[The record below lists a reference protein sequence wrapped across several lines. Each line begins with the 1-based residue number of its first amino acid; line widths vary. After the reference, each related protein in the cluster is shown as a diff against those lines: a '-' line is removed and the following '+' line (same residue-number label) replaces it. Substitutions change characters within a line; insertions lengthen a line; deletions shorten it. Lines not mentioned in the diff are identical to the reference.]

1 MESLKKVKICLA
13 GNPNSGKSSLFNN
26 ITGLRQH
33 VGNYPGIT
41 VEKKEA
47 FVTKNGY
54 ELQIIDLPGI
64 YGLSASSEDEIV
76 ARNVLIEEKPEL
88 VIDVVDSSNLER
100 NLYLYAQLSELKI
113 PVIIAMNM
121 TDILENKGK
130 KIDYKKMEEKYNVFA
145 VPIVASKNKGTED
158 LINKVIDVLNKKKE
172 VKPISI
178 DYGKE
183 INKEKD
189 IIAQLISEDANMV
202 LKYPVNFLAVE
213 LIKKEAYALE
223 KVKESS
229 NSSKIIEQV
238 EKSNKAILSLHN
250 ENLEA
255 VFADKIYDW
264 IKVVISDVL
273 EKNKAAKKD
282 ISEAIDKI
290 VLNKFLSIPIFL
302 GVMFLIFWFTFTCS
316 GPVVGWFEAG
326 IAWLSEFAAGIIPE
340 GNFQSLVVDGIIG
353 GVGGVLGFFPL
364 IVFMFFAIAFFED
377 TGYMARAVFIM
388 DRVMRKFGLHGKSFA
403 SLLLASGGGCA
414 VPAMMAARTIDN
426 PKDRITTL
434 LVTPFMICG
443 AKLPIFTLFIAA
455 FFSKSSTQAT
465 ITLFTFY
472 LLSVCLALFS
482 GWVFKKTL
490 FKGEPGYF
498 VMELPP
504 YRLPT
509 LKGLILKMWERGWM
523 YLKKAGTIILLMSV
537 LIWAGLT
544 FPQVDE
550 EKLAEQNLSEEE
562 VAAAQMDQSYIGR
575 LGNLI
580 EPIIKPIGFDGKMGI
595 ALIAGL
601 AAKEVV
607 VSTLGTIYS
616 MGETDLEDDEAVG
629 SLADRIASDSDWSP
643 LKSIAF
649 LMFCLIYIPCI
660 VAVAVFYRE
669 AGSRIKWL
677 MVLLVWTTVLGYLLS
692 FIVYQ
697 GGRLLGF

>member
-13 GNPNSGKSSLFNN
+13 GNPNCGKSSLFNN

-33 VGNYPGIT
+33 VGNYPGVT

-121 TDILENKGK
+121 TDILENKGQ
-130 KIDYKKMEEKYNVFA
+130 KIDYKKLEEKYNVVA
-145 VPIVASKNKGTED
+145 VPIVASKNKGTEE
-158 LINKVIDVLNKKKE
+158 LLKVVTDVLSKKKIIKS
-172 VKPISI
+172 VSI

-189 IIAQLISEDANMV
+189 TICRIISEDVNLV

-213 LIKKEAYALE
+213 LIKKESYALE
-223 KVKESS
+223 KIKKSPV
-229 NSSKIIEQV
+229 SSKIIEQV
-238 EKSNKAILSLHN
+238 EKSNKTIFDLHN

-264 IKVVISDVL
+264 IKIVVSDVL
-273 EKNKAAKKD
+273 SKSKSAKKD
-282 ISEAIDKI
+282 FTETIDKI
-290 VLNKFLSIPIFL
+290 VLNKIWSVPIFL
-302 GVMFLIFWFTFTCS
+302 LVMYIIFKFAFTVS
-316 GPVVGWFEAG
+316 EPIVGWFETG
-326 IAWLSEFAAGIIPE
+326 IEWLSDFATGVLPEGII
-340 GNFQSLVVDGIIG
+340 QSLIVDGIIG
-353 GVGGVLGFFPL
+353 GVGGVLGFFPQ
-364 IVFMFFAIAFFED
+364 IICMFFAIAFFED

-403 SLLLASGGGCA
+403 SLLIATNGCA
-414 VPAMMAARTIDN
+414 VPAMMASRTIDN
-426 PKDRITTL
+426 PKDRIITL

-443 AKLPIFTLFIAA
+443 AKLPIFALFIAA
-455 FFSKSSTQAT
+455 FFSKNSTQAANT
-465 ITLFTFY
+465 MFIFY
-472 LLSVCLALFS
+472 ALSVVIALFS
-482 GWVFKKTL
+482 AWVFKKTL

-504 YRLPT
+504 YRVPT
-509 LKGLILKMWERGWM
+509 IKGLLLKMWERGWL
-523 YLKKAGTIILLMSV
+523 YIKKAGTIILLMSV

-550 EKLAEQNLSEEE
+550 EKLGEVSEEE

-575 LGNLI
+575 LGHFI
-580 EPIIKPIGFDGKMGI
+580 EPVIKPIGFDGKMGI

-616 MGETDLEDDEAVG
+616 MGETDVEDDEAVN
-629 SLADRIASDSDWSP
+629 SLADKIASDPDWSP
-643 LKSIAF
+643 LKSVAF
-649 LMFCLIYIPCI
+649 LMFCLIYVPCI
-660 VAVAVFYRE
+660 VAIAVFYRE
-669 AGSRIKWL
+669 AGSRLKWL
-677 MVLLVWTTVLGYLLS
+677 IILFAWTTVLGYLLS

>member
-13 GNPNSGKSSLFNN
+13 GNPNCGKSSLFNN

-33 VGNYPGIT
+33 VGNYPGVT

-121 TDILENKGK
+121 TDILENKGQ
-130 KIDYKKMEEKYNVFA
+130 KIDYKKLEEKYNVVA
-145 VPIVASKNKGTED
+145 VPIVASKNKGTEE
-158 LINKVIDVLNKKKE
+158 LLKVVTDVLSKKKTIKS
-172 VKPISI
+172 VSI

-189 IIAQLISEDANMV
+189 TICQIISEDVNLV

-213 LIKKEAYALE
+213 LIKKESYALE
-223 KVKESS
+223 KIRKSPV
-229 NSSKIIEQV
+229 SSKIIEQV
-238 EKSNKAILSLHN
+238 EKSNKIIFDLHN

-264 IKVVISDVL
+264 IKIVVSDVL
-273 EKNKAAKKD
+273 SKSKSVKKD
-282 ISEAIDKI
+282 FTEAIDKI
-290 VLNKFLSIPIFL
+290 VLNKIWSVPIFL
-302 GVMFLIFWFTFTCS
+302 LVMYIIFKFAFTVS
-316 GPVVGWFEAG
+316 EPIVGWFEAG
-326 IAWLSEFAAGIIPE
+326 IEWLSDFATGVIPE
-340 GNFQSLVVDGIIG
+340 GIFQSLIVDGIIG
-353 GVGGVLGFFPL
+353 GVGGVLGFFPQ
-364 IVFMFFAIAFFED
+364 IICMFFAIAFFED

-403 SLLLASGGGCA
+403 SLLIATNGCA
-414 VPAMMAARTIDN
+414 VPAMMASRTIDN
-426 PKDRITTL
+426 PKDRIITL

-443 AKLPIFTLFIAA
+443 AKLPIFALFIAA
-455 FFSKSSTQAT
+455 FFSKSSTQAANT
-465 ITLFTFY
+465 MFIFY
-472 LLSVCLALFS
+472 TLSVVIALFS
-482 GWVFKKTL
+482 AWVFKKTL

-504 YRLPT
+504 YRVPT
-509 LKGLILKMWERGWM
+509 IKGLLLKMWERGWM
-523 YLKKAGTIILLMSV
+523 YLKKAGTIILLMSII
-537 LIWAGLT
+537 IWAGLT

-550 EKLAEQNLSEEE
+550 EKLGEVSEEE
-562 VAAAQMDQSYIGR
+562 VAAAQMDQSYIGK
-575 LGNLI
+575 LGHFI
-580 EPIIKPIGFDGKMGI
+580 EPVIRPIGFDGKMGI

-616 MGETDLEDDEAVG
+616 MGETDVEDDEAVN
-629 SLADRIASDSDWSP
+629 SLADKIASDPDWSP
-643 LKSIAF
+643 LKSVAF
-649 LMFCLIYIPCI
+649 LMFCLIYVPCI
-660 VAVAVFYRE
+660 VAIAVFYRE
-669 AGSRIKWL
+669 AGSRLKWL
-677 MVLLVWTTVLGYLLS
+677 IILFAWTTVLGYLLS

>member
-1 MESLKKVKICLA
+1 MENIKKVKICLA
-13 GNPNSGKSSLFNN
+13 GNPNCGKSSLFNN

-33 VGNYPGIT
+33 VGNYPGVT

-113 PVIIAMNM
+113 PVVIAMNM
-121 TDILENKGK
+121 TDILENKGQ
-130 KIDYKKMEEKYNVFA
+130 KIDYKKLEEKYNVVA
-145 VPIVASKNKGTED
+145 VPIVASKNKGTEE
-158 LINKVIDVLNKKKE
+158 LLKVVTDVLSKKKTI
-172 VKPISI
+172 KPVSI

-189 IIAQLISEDANMV
+189 TICQLISEDLNLV

-213 LIKKEAYALE
+213 LIKKESYAIE
-223 KVKESS
+223 KIKSS
-229 NSSKIIEQV
+229 KDSAKIIEQV
-238 EKSNKAILSLHN
+238 EKSNKKIFDLHN

-264 IKVVISDVL
+264 IKIVVSDVL
-273 EKNKAAKKD
+273 SKSKEAKKD
-282 ISEAIDKI
+282 FTEAIDKI
-290 VLNKFLSIPIFL
+290 VLNKFWSVPIFL
-302 GVMFLIFWFTFTCS
+302 LVMYIIFKFAFTVS
-316 GPVVGWFEAG
+316 EPIVGWFEAG
-326 IAWLSEFAAGIIPE
+326 IGWLSDFATGVIPE
-340 GNFQSLVVDGIIG
+340 GIFQSLIVDGIIA
-353 GVGGVLGFFPL
+353 GVGGVLGFFPQ
-364 IVFMFFAIAFFED
+364 IICMFFAIAFFED

-403 SLLLASGGGCA
+403 SLLIATNGCA
-414 VPAMMAARTIDN
+414 VPAMMASRTIDN
-426 PKDRITTL
+426 PKDRIITL

-443 AKLPIFTLFIAA
+443 AKLPIFALFIAA
-455 FFSKSSTQAT
+455 FFSKNSTQAANT
-465 ITLFTFY
+465 MFIFY
-472 LLSVCLALFS
+472 ALSIVIALFS
-482 GWVFKKTL
+482 AWVFKKTL

-504 YRLPT
+504 YRVPT
-509 LKGLILKMWERGWM
+509 IKGLLLKMWERGWL
-523 YLKKAGTIILLMSV
+523 YIKKAGTIILLMSV

-544 FPQVDE
+544 FPKVDE
-550 EKLAEQNLSEEE
+550 EKLGDISEEE
-562 VAAAQMDQSYIGR
+562 VAAAQMDQSYIGK
-575 LGNLI
+575 LGHFI
-580 EPIIKPIGFDGKMGI
+580 EPVIKPIGFDGKMGI

-616 MGETDLEDDEAVG
+616 MGSTDVDDEEAVN
-629 SLADRIASDSDWSP
+629 SLADKIASDPDWSP
-643 LKSIAF
+643 LKSVAF
-649 LMFCLIYIPCI
+649 LMFCLIYVPCI
-660 VAVAVFYRE
+660 VAIAVFYRE
-669 AGSRIKWL
+669 AGSRLKWL
-677 MVLLVWTTVLGYLLS
+677 IILFAWTTVLGYLLS

-697 GGRLLGF
+697 GGKLLGF

>member
-13 GNPNSGKSSLFNN
+13 GNPNCGKSSLFNN

-33 VGNYPGIT
+33 VGNYPGVT

-121 TDILENKGK
+121 TDILENKGQ
-130 KIDYKKMEEKYNVFA
+130 KIDYKKLEEKYNVVA
-145 VPIVASKNKGTED
+145 VPIVASKNKGTEE
-158 LINKVIDVLNKKKE
+158 LLKVVTDVLSKKKTIKS
-172 VKPISI
+172 VSI

-189 IIAQLISEDANMV
+189 TICQIISEDVNLV

-213 LIKKEAYALE
+213 LIKKESYALE
-223 KVKESS
+223 KIKKSPV
-229 NSSKIIEQV
+229 SSKIIEQV
-238 EKSNKAILSLHN
+238 EKSNKTIFDLHN

-264 IKVVISDVL
+264 IKIVVSDVL
-273 EKNKAAKKD
+273 SKSKSAKKD
-282 ISEAIDKI
+282 FTETIDKI
-290 VLNKFLSIPIFL
+290 VLNKIWSVPIFL
-302 GVMFLIFWFTFTCS
+302 LVMYIIFKFAFTVS
-316 GPVVGWFEAG
+316 EPIVGWFETC
-326 IAWLSEFAAGIIPE
+326 IEWLSDFATGVLPEGII
-340 GNFQSLVVDGIIG
+340 QSLIVDGIIG
-353 GVGGVLGFFPL
+353 GVGGVLGFFPQ
-364 IVFMFFAIAFFED
+364 IICMFFAIAFFED

-403 SLLLASGGGCA
+403 SLLIATNGCA
-414 VPAMMAARTIDN
+414 VPAMMASRTIDN
-426 PKDRITTL
+426 PKDRIITL

-443 AKLPIFTLFIAA
+443 AKLPIFALFIAA
-455 FFSKSSTQAT
+455 FFSKNSTQAANT
-465 ITLFTFY
+465 MFIFY
-472 LLSVCLALFS
+472 ALSIVIALFS
-482 GWVFKKTL
+482 AWVFKKTL

-504 YRLPT
+504 YRVPT
-509 LKGLILKMWERGWM
+509 IKGLLLKMWERGWM
-523 YLKKAGTIILLMSV
+523 YLKKAGTIILLMSII
-537 LIWAGLT
+537 IWAGLT

-550 EKLAEQNLSEEE
+550 EKLGEVSEEE

-575 LGNLI
+575 LGHFI
-580 EPIIKPIGFDGKMGI
+580 EPVIKPIGFDGKMGI

-616 MGETDLEDDEAVG
+616 MGETDVEDDEAVG
-629 SLADRIASDSDWSP
+629 SLADKIASDPDWSP

-649 LMFCLIYIPCI
+649 LMFCLIYVPCI
-660 VAVAVFYRE
+660 VAIAVFYRE
-669 AGSRIKWL
+669 AGSRLKWL
-677 MVLLVWTTVLGYLLS
+677 IILFAWTTVLGYLLS

>member
-1 MESLKKVKICLA
+1 MENIKKVKICLA
-13 GNPNSGKSSLFNN
+13 GNPNCGKTSLFNN

-33 VGNYPGIT
+33 VGNYPGVT

-121 TDILENKGK
+121 TDILKNKGQ
-130 KIDYKKMEEKYNVFA
+130 KIDYKKLEEKYNVVA

-158 LINKVIDVLNKKKE
+158 LLNTVTDVLSKKKIINP
-172 VKPISI
+172 VSI

-189 IIAQLISEDANMV
+189 TVCQLISEDLNIV
-202 LKYPVNFLAVE
+202 LKYPVNFLSVE
-213 LIKKEAYALE
+213 LIKKEPYALE
-223 KVKESS
+223 KIKKSHV
-229 NSSKIIEQV
+229 SSKIIEQV
-238 EKSNKAILSLHN
+238 EKSNKKIFDLHN

-264 IKVVISDVL
+264 IKVVVSDVL
-273 EKNKAAKKD
+273 SKSKSAKKD
-282 ISEAIDKI
+282 FTETIDKI
-290 VLNKFLSIPIFL
+290 VLNKIWSVPIFL
-302 GVMFLIFWFTFTCS
+302 LVMYIIFKFAFTVS
-316 GPVVGWFEAG
+316 EPIVGWFETG
-326 IAWLSEFAAGIIPE
+326 IGWLSDFATKIIPE
-340 GNFQSLVVDGIIG
+340 GFFQSLVVDGIIA
-353 GVGGVLGFFPL
+353 GVGGVLGFFPQ
-364 IVFMFFAIAFFED
+364 IICMFFAIAFFED

-403 SLLLASGGGCA
+403 SLLIATNGCA
-414 VPAMMAARTIDN
+414 VPAMMASRTIDN
-426 PKDRITTL
+426 PKDRLITL

-443 AKLPIFTLFIAA
+443 AKLPIFALFIAA
-455 FFSKSSTQAT
+455 FFSKNSTQAANT
-465 ITLFTFY
+465 MFIFY
-472 LLSVCLALFS
+472 ALSVIIALFS
-482 GWVFKKTL
+482 AWVFKKTL

-504 YRLPT
+504 YRIPT
-509 LKGLILKMWERGWM
+509 LKGLLLKMWERGWL
-523 YLKKAGTIILLMSV
+523 YIKKAGTIILLMSV

-544 FPQVDE
+544 FPKVDE
-550 EKLAEQNLSEEE
+550 EKLGEVSEEE

-575 LGNLI
+575 LGHFI
-580 EPIIKPIGFDGKMGI
+580 EPVIKPIGFDGKMGI

-616 MGETDLEDDEAVG
+616 MGETDVEDDEAVG
-629 SLADRIASDSDWSP
+629 SLADKIASDPDWSP

-649 LMFCLIYIPCI
+649 LMFCLIYVPCI
-660 VAVAVFYRE
+660 VAIAVFYRE
-669 AGSRIKWL
+669 AGSRLKWL
-677 MVLLVWTTVLGYLLS
+677 IILFVWTTILGYLLS
-692 FIVYQ
+692 FVVYQ

>member
-13 GNPNSGKSSLFNN
+13 GNPNCGKSSLFNN

-33 VGNYPGIT
+33 VGNYPGVT

-121 TDILENKGK
+121 TDILENKGQ
-130 KIDYKKMEEKYNVFA
+130 KIDYKKLEEKYNVIA
-145 VPIVASKNKGTED
+145 VPIVASKNKGAEE
-158 LINKVIDVLNKKKE
+158 LLKVVTDVLSKKKA
-172 VKPISI
+172 VKPVSI
-178 DYGKE
+178 DYGEE

-189 IIAQLISEDANMV
+189 SICQLISEDLNLV

-213 LIKKEAYALE
+213 LIKKESYALD
-223 KVKESS
+223 KIKTAK
-229 NSSKIIEQV
+229 NSSAIIEHV
-238 EKSNKAILSLHN
+238 EKSNKRIFALHN

-264 IKVVISDVL
+264 IKIVVSDVL
-273 EKNKAAKKD
+273 SKSKAAKKD
-282 ISEAIDKI
+282 FSETIDKI
-290 VLNKFLSIPIFL
+290 VLNKIWSVPIFL
-302 GVMFLIFWFTFTCS
+302 LVMYIIFKFAFTVS
-316 GPVVGWFEAG
+316 EPIVGWFEAG
-326 IAWLSEFAAGIIPE
+326 IEWLSNFATSIIPE
-340 GNFQSLVVDGIIG
+340 GIFQSLIVDGIIA
-353 GVGGVLGFFPL
+353 GVGGVLGFFPQ
-364 IVFMFFAIAFFED
+364 IICMFFAIVFFED

-403 SLLLASGGGCA
+403 SLLIATNGCA
-414 VPAMMAARTIDN
+414 VPAMMASRTIDN
-426 PKDRITTL
+426 PKDRIITL

-443 AKLPIFTLFIAA
+443 AKLPIFALFIAA
-455 FFSKSSTQAT
+455 FFSKNSTQAANT
-465 ITLFTFY
+465 MFIFY
-472 LLSVCLALFS
+472 ALSVVIALFS
-482 GWVFKKTL
+482 AWVFKKTL

-504 YRLPT
+504 YRIPT
-509 LKGLILKMWERGWM
+509 IKGLLLKMWERGWL
-523 YLKKAGTIILLMSV
+523 YIKKAGTIILLMSV

-544 FPQVDE
+544 FPKVNE
-550 EKLAEQNLSEEE
+550 EALGEVSEEE

-575 LGNLI
+575 LGHFI

-616 MGETDLEDDEAVG
+616 MGETDVEDDEAVN
-629 SLADRIASDSDWSP
+629 SLADKIASDPDWSP
-643 LKSIAF
+643 LKSVAF
-649 LMFCLIYIPCI
+649 LMFCLIYVPCI
-660 VAVAVFYRE
+660 VAIVVFYRE
-669 AGSRIKWL
+669 AGSRLKWL
-677 MVLLVWTTVLGYLLS
+677 IILFAWTTVLGYLLS

-697 GGRLLGF
+697 GGKLLGF

>member
-13 GNPNSGKSSLFNN
+13 GNPNCGKSSLFNN

-33 VGNYPGIT
+33 VGNYPGVT

-121 TDILENKGK
+121 TDILENKGQ
-130 KIDYKKMEEKYNVFA
+130 KIDYKKLEEKYNVVA
-145 VPIVASKNKGTED
+145 VPIVASKNKGTEE
-158 LINKVIDVLNKKKE
+158 LLKVVTDVLSKKKTIKS
-172 VKPISI
+172 VSI

-189 IIAQLISEDANMV
+189 TICQIISEDVNLV

-213 LIKKEAYALE
+213 LIKKESYALE
-223 KVKESS
+223 KIRKSPV
-229 NSSKIIEQV
+229 SSKIIEQV
-238 EKSNKAILSLHN
+238 EKSNKIIFDLHN

-264 IKVVISDVL
+264 IKIVVSDVL
-273 EKNKAAKKD
+273 SKSKSAKKD
-282 ISEAIDKI
+282 FTEAIDKI
-290 VLNKFLSIPIFL
+290 VLNKIWSVPIFL
-302 GVMFLIFWFTFTCS
+302 LVMYIIFKFAFTVS
-316 GPVVGWFEAG
+316 EPIVGWFEAG
-326 IAWLSEFAAGIIPE
+326 IEWLSDFATGVIPE
-340 GNFQSLVVDGIIG
+340 GIFQSLIVDGIIG
-353 GVGGVLGFFPL
+353 GVGGVLGFFPQ
-364 IVFMFFAIAFFED
+364 IICMFFAIAFFED

-403 SLLLASGGGCA
+403 SLLIATNGCA
-414 VPAMMAARTIDN
+414 VPAMMASRTIDN
-426 PKDRITTL
+426 PKDRIITL

-443 AKLPIFTLFIAA
+443 AKLPIFALFIAA
-455 FFSKSSTQAT
+455 FFSKSSTQAANT
-465 ITLFTFY
+465 MFIFY
-472 LLSVCLALFS
+472 TLSVVIALFS
-482 GWVFKKTL
+482 AWVFKKTL

-504 YRLPT
+504 YRVPT
-509 LKGLILKMWERGWM
+509 IKGLLLKMWERGWM
-523 YLKKAGTIILLMSV
+523 YLKKAGTIILLMSII
-537 LIWAGLT
+537 IWAGLT

-550 EKLAEQNLSEEE
+550 EKLGEVSEEE
-562 VAAAQMDQSYIGR
+562 VAAAQMDQSYIGK
-575 LGNLI
+575 LGHFI
-580 EPIIKPIGFDGKMGI
+580 EPVIKPIGFDGKMGI

-616 MGETDLEDDEAVG
+616 MGETDVEDDEAVN
-629 SLADRIASDSDWSP
+629 SLADKIASDPDWSP
-643 LKSIAF
+643 LKSVAF
-649 LMFCLIYIPCI
+649 LMFCLIYVPCI
-660 VAVAVFYRE
+660 VAIAVFYRE
-669 AGSRIKWL
+669 AGSRLKWL
-677 MVLLVWTTVLGYLLS
+677 IILFAWTTVLGYLLS

>member
-13 GNPNSGKSSLFNN
+13 GNPNCGKSSLFNN

-33 VGNYPGIT
+33 VGNYPGVT

-121 TDILENKGK
+121 TDILENKGQ
-130 KIDYKKMEEKYNVFA
+130 KIDYKKLEEKYNVVA
-145 VPIVASKNKGTED
+145 VPIVASKNKGTEE
-158 LINKVIDVLNKKKE
+158 LLKVVTDVLSKKKTIKS
-172 VKPISI
+172 VSI

-189 IIAQLISEDANMV
+189 TICQIISEDVNLV

-213 LIKKEAYALE
+213 LIKKESYALE
-223 KVKESS
+223 KIKKSPV
-229 NSSKIIEQV
+229 SSKIIEQV
-238 EKSNKAILSLHN
+238 EKSNKTIFDLHN

-264 IKVVISDVL
+264 IKIVVSDVL
-273 EKNKAAKKD
+273 SKSKSAKKD
-282 ISEAIDKI
+282 FTETIDKI
-290 VLNKFLSIPIFL
+290 VLNKIWSVPIFL
-302 GVMFLIFWFTFTCS
+302 LVMYIIFKFAFTVS
-316 GPVVGWFEAG
+316 EPIVGWFETG
-326 IAWLSEFAAGIIPE
+326 IEWLSDFATGVLPEGII
-340 GNFQSLVVDGIIG
+340 QSLIVDGIIG
-353 GVGGVLGFFPL
+353 GVGGVLGFFPQ
-364 IVFMFFAIAFFED
+364 IICMFFAIAFFED

-403 SLLLASGGGCA
+403 SLLIATNGCA
-414 VPAMMAARTIDN
+414 VPAMMASRTIDN
-426 PKDRITTL
+426 PKDRIITL

-443 AKLPIFTLFIAA
+443 AKLPIFALFIAA
-455 FFSKSSTQAT
+455 FFSKNSTQAANT
-465 ITLFTFY
+465 MFIFY
-472 LLSVCLALFS
+472 ALSVVIALFS
-482 GWVFKKTL
+482 AWVFKKTL

-504 YRLPT
+504 YRIPT
-509 LKGLILKMWERGWM
+509 IKGLLLKMWERGWL
-523 YLKKAGTIILLMSV
+523 YIKKAGTIILLMSV

-544 FPQVDE
+544 FPKINE
-550 EKLAEQNLSEEE
+550 EALGEVSEEE

-575 LGNLI
+575 LGHFI

-616 MGETDLEDDEAVG
+616 MGETDVEDDEAVN
-629 SLADRIASDSDWSP
+629 SLADKIASDSDWSP
-643 LKSIAF
+643 LKSVAF
-649 LMFCLIYIPCI
+649 LMFCLIYVPCI
-660 VAVAVFYRE
+660 VATTVFYRE
-669 AGSRIKWL
+669 AGSRLKWL
-677 MVLLVWTTVLGYLLS
+677 IILFAWTTVLGYLLS

-697 GGRLLGF
+697 GGKLLGF

>member
-13 GNPNSGKSSLFNN
+13 GNPNCGKSSLFNN

-33 VGNYPGIT
+33 VGNYPGVT

-121 TDILENKGK
+121 TDILENKGQ
-130 KIDYKKMEEKYNVFA
+130 KIDYKKLEEKYNVVA
-145 VPIVASKNKGTED
+145 VPIVASKNKGTEE
-158 LINKVIDVLNKKKE
+158 LLKVVTDVLSKKKIIKS
-172 VKPISI
+172 VSI

-189 IIAQLISEDANMV
+189 TICQIISEDVNLV

-213 LIKKEAYALE
+213 LIKKESYALE
-223 KVKESS
+223 KIKKSPV
-229 NSSKIIEQV
+229 SSKIIEQV
-238 EKSNKAILSLHN
+238 EKSNKTIFDLHN

-264 IKVVISDVL
+264 IKIVVSDVL
-273 EKNKAAKKD
+273 SKSKSAKKD
-282 ISEAIDKI
+282 FTETIDKI
-290 VLNKFLSIPIFL
+290 VLNKIWSVPIFL
-302 GVMFLIFWFTFTCS
+302 LVMYIIFKFAFTVS
-316 GPVVGWFEAG
+316 EPIVGWFEAG
-326 IAWLSEFAAGIIPE
+326 IEWLSDFATGVIPE
-340 GNFQSLVVDGIIG
+340 GIFQSLIVDGIIG
-353 GVGGVLGFFPL
+353 GVGGVLGFFPQ
-364 IVFMFFAIAFFED
+364 IICMFFAIAFFED

-403 SLLLASGGGCA
+403 SLLIATNGCA
-414 VPAMMAARTIDN
+414 VPAMMASRTIDN
-426 PKDRITTL
+426 PKDRIITL

-443 AKLPIFTLFIAA
+443 AKLPIFALFIAA
-455 FFSKSSTQAT
+455 FFSKSSTQAANT
-465 ITLFTFY
+465 MFIFY
-472 LLSVCLALFS
+472 ALSVVIALFS
-482 GWVFKKTL
+482 AWVFKKTL

-504 YRLPT
+504 YRVPT
-509 LKGLILKMWERGWM
+509 IKGLLLKMWERGWM
-523 YLKKAGTIILLMSV
+523 YLKKAGTIILLMSII
-537 LIWAGLT
+537 IWAGLT

-550 EKLAEQNLSEEE
+550 EKLGEVSEEE
-562 VAAAQMDQSYIGR
+562 VAAAQMDQSYIGK
-575 LGNLI
+575 LGHFI
-580 EPIIKPIGFDGKMGI
+580 EPVIKPIGFDGKMGI

-616 MGETDLEDDEAVG
+616 MGETDVEDDEAVN
-629 SLADRIASDSDWSP
+629 SLADKIASDPDWSP
-643 LKSIAF
+643 LKSVAF
-649 LMFCLIYIPCI
+649 LMFCLIYVPCI
-660 VAVAVFYRE
+660 VAIAVFYRE
-669 AGSRIKWL
+669 AGSRLKWL
-677 MVLLVWTTVLGYLLS
+677 IILFAWTTVLGYLLS

>member
-1 MESLKKVKICLA
+1 MENIKKVKICLA
-13 GNPNSGKSSLFNN
+13 GNPNCGKSSLFNN

-33 VGNYPGIT
+33 VGNYPGVT

-113 PVIIAMNM
+113 PVVIAMNM
-121 TDILENKGK
+121 TDILENKGQ
-130 KIDYKKMEEKYNVFA
+130 KIDYKKLEEKYNVVA
-145 VPIVASKNKGTED
+145 VPIVASKNKGTEE
-158 LINKVIDVLNKKKE
+158 LLKVVTDVLSKKKT
-172 VKPISI
+172 VKPVSI

-189 IIAQLISEDANMV
+189 TICQLISEDLNLV

-213 LIKKEAYALE
+213 LIKKESYAIE
-223 KVKESS
+223 KIKSS
-229 NSSKIIEQV
+229 KDSAKIIEQV
-238 EKSNKAILSLHN
+238 EKSNKKIFDLHN

-264 IKVVISDVL
+264 IKVVVSDVL
-273 EKNKAAKKD
+273 SKSKEAKKD
-282 ISEAIDKI
+282 FTETIDKI
-290 VLNKFLSIPIFL
+290 VLNKFWSVPIFL
-302 GVMFLIFWFTFTCS
+302 LVMYIIFKFAFTVS
-316 GPVVGWFEAG
+316 EPIVGWFEAG
-326 IAWLSEFAAGIIPE
+326 IEWLSNFATGVIPE
-340 GNFQSLVVDGIIG
+340 GIFQSLIVDGIIA
-353 GVGGVLGFFPL
+353 GVGGVLGFFPQ
-364 IVFMFFAIAFFED
+364 IICMFFAIAFFED

-403 SLLLASGGGCA
+403 SLLIATNGCA
-414 VPAMMAARTIDN
+414 VPAMMASRTIDN
-426 PKDRITTL
+426 PKDRIITL

-443 AKLPIFTLFIAA
+443 AKLPIFALFIAA
-455 FFSKSSTQAT
+455 FFSKNSTQAANT
-465 ITLFTFY
+465 MFIFY
-472 LLSVCLALFS
+472 ALSIVIALFS
-482 GWVFKKTL
+482 AWVFKKTL

-504 YRLPT
+504 YRVPT
-509 LKGLILKMWERGWM
+509 IKGLLLKMWERGWL
-523 YLKKAGTIILLMSV
+523 YIKKAGTIILLMSV

-544 FPQVDE
+544 FPKVDE
-550 EKLAEQNLSEEE
+550 EKLGDISEEE

-575 LGNLI
+575 LGHFI
-580 EPIIKPIGFDGKMGI
+580 EPVIKPIGFDGKMGI

-616 MGETDLEDDEAVG
+616 MGETDVEDEEAVG
-629 SLADRIASDSDWSP
+629 SLADKIASDPDWSP
-643 LKSIAF
+643 LKSVAF
-649 LMFCLIYIPCI
+649 LMFCLIYVPCI
-660 VAVAVFYRE
+660 VAIAVFYRE
-669 AGSRIKWL
+669 AGSRLKWL
-677 MVLLVWTTVLGYLLS
+677 IILFAWTTVLGYLLS
-692 FIVYQ
+692 LIVYQ

>member
-1 MESLKKVKICLA
+1 MDSIKQVKICLA
-13 GNPNSGKSSLFNN
+13 GNPNCGKSSLFNN

-33 VGNYPGIT
+33 VGNYPGVT

-47 FVTKNGY
+47 FITRDGY
-54 ELQIIDLPGI
+54 EINIIDLPGI
-64 YGLSASSEDEIV
+64 YGLQASSEDEVV

-113 PVIIAMNM
+113 PVVIAMNM
-121 TDILENKGK
+121 TDILDNKGK
-130 KIDYKKMEEKYNVFA
+130 KIDYKKLEEKYNVVA
-145 VPIVASKNKGTED
+145 VPIVASKNKGTEE
-158 LINKVIDVLNKKKE
+158 LLNTVIDVLNGKKE
-172 VKPISI
+172 VKPVSI

-183 INKEKD
+183 IEIEKNN
-189 IIAQLISEDANMV
+189 IVKMILEDPSLTV
-202 LKYPVNFLAVE
+202 KYPVDWLALE
-213 LIKKEAYALE
+213 LIKNDSYAME
-223 KVKESS
+223 KIKPSVEYFKL
-229 NSSKIIEQV
+229 KDQA
-238 EKSNKAILSLHN
+238 EKSNKAILAHFN
-250 ENLEA
+250 ENIES
-255 VFADKIYDW
+255 VFADKIYGW
-264 IKVVISDVL
+264 IISVVDDVL
-273 EKNKAAKKD
+273 SESKAAKKD
-282 ISEAIDKI
+282 ISESIDKI
-290 VLNKFLSIPIFL
+290 VLNKFWSVPIFL
-302 GVMFLIFWFTFTCS
+302 CVMFIIFWFTFTCS
-316 GPVVGWFEAG
+316 KPVVGWFEAG
-326 IAWLSEFAAGIIPE
+326 IECLSDFVSGLLPD
-340 GNFQSLVVDGIIG
+340 GNLKSLIVDGIIG

-364 IVFMFFAIAFFED
+364 IIFMFFAIAFFED

-388 DRVMRKFGLHGKSFA
+388 DKLMRKFGLHGKSFA
-403 SLLLASGGGCA
+403 SLLIATNGCA
-414 VPAMMAARTIDN
+414 VPAMMSTRTIDN

-443 AKLPIFTLFIAA
+443 AKLPIFALFIAA
-455 FFSKSSTQAT
+455 FFSKSSAQAT
-465 ITLFTFY
+465 WTMFAFY

-482 GWVFKKTL
+482 GFVFKKTL

-504 YRLPT
+504 YRVPT
-509 LKGLILKMWERGWM
+509 IKSLFLKMWERGWM

-550 EKLAEQNLSEEE
+550 DKLAEQNLSEDEIAS
-562 VAAAQMDQSYIGR
+562 VQMEQSYIGK
-575 LGNLI
+575 LGNFI
-580 EPIIKPIGFDGKMGI
+580 EPVIKPIGFDGKMGI

-616 MGETDLEDDEAVG
+616 MGKTDTGDDDAVN
-629 SLADRIASDSDWSP
+629 SLAEKIASDSNWSP

-669 AGSRIKWL
+669 AGSRMKWL
-677 MVLLVWTTVLGYLLS
+677 LVLFIWTTVLGYALS

-697 GGRLLGF
+697 GGKLLGF

>member
-13 GNPNSGKSSLFNN
+13 GNPNCGKSSLFNN

-33 VGNYPGIT
+33 VGNYPGVT

-121 TDILENKGK
+121 TDILENKGQ
-130 KIDYKKMEEKYNVFA
+130 KIDYKKLEEKYNVVA
-145 VPIVASKNKGTED
+145 VPIVASKNKGTEE
-158 LINKVIDVLNKKKE
+158 LLKVVTDVLSKKKTIKS
-172 VKPISI
+172 VSI

-189 IIAQLISEDANMV
+189 TICQIISEDVNLV

-213 LIKKEAYALE
+213 LIKKESYALE
-223 KVKESS
+223 KIKKSPV
-229 NSSKIIEQV
+229 SSKIIEQV
-238 EKSNKAILSLHN
+238 EKSNKTIFDLHN

-264 IKVVISDVL
+264 IKIVVSDVL
-273 EKNKAAKKD
+273 SKSKSAKKD
-282 ISEAIDKI
+282 FTETIDKI
-290 VLNKFLSIPIFL
+290 VLNKIWSVPIFL
-302 GVMFLIFWFTFTCS
+302 LVMYIIFKFAFTVS
-316 GPVVGWFEAG
+316 EPIVGWFETG
-326 IAWLSEFAAGIIPE
+326 IEWLSDFATGVLPEGII
-340 GNFQSLVVDGIIG
+340 QSLIVDGIIG
-353 GVGGVLGFFPL
+353 GVGGVLGFFPQ
-364 IVFMFFAIAFFED
+364 IICMFFAIAFFED

-403 SLLLASGGGCA
+403 SLLIATNGCA
-414 VPAMMAARTIDN
+414 VPAMMASRTIDN
-426 PKDRITTL
+426 PKDRIITL

-443 AKLPIFTLFIAA
+443 AKLPIFALFIAA
-455 FFSKSSTQAT
+455 FFSKNSTQAANT
-465 ITLFTFY
+465 MFIFY
-472 LLSVCLALFS
+472 ALSIVIALFS
-482 GWVFKKTL
+482 AWVFKKTL

-504 YRLPT
+504 YRVPT
-509 LKGLILKMWERGWM
+509 IKGLLLKMWERGWM
-523 YLKKAGTIILLMSV
+523 YLKKAGTIILLMSII
-537 LIWAGLT
+537 IWAGLT

-550 EKLAEQNLSEEE
+550 EKLGEVSEEE
-562 VAAAQMDQSYIGR
+562 VAAAQMDQSYIGK
-575 LGNLI
+575 LGHFI
-580 EPIIKPIGFDGKMGI
+580 EPVIKPIGFDGKMGI

-616 MGETDLEDDEAVG
+616 MGETDVEDDEAVN
-629 SLADRIASDSDWSP
+629 SLADKIASDPDWSP
-643 LKSIAF
+643 LKSVAF
-649 LMFCLIYIPCI
+649 LMFCLIYVPCI
-660 VAVAVFYRE
+660 VAITVFYRE
-669 AGSRIKWL
+669 AGSRLKWL
-677 MVLLVWTTVLGYLLS
+677 IILFAWTTVLGYLLS

-697 GGRLLGF
+697 GGKLLGF

>member
-1 MESLKKVKICLA
+1 VENIKKVKICLA
-13 GNPNSGKSSLFNN
+13 GNPNCGKTSLFNN

-33 VGNYPGIT
+33 VGNYPGVT

-121 TDILENKGK
+121 TDILENKGQ
-130 KIDYKKMEEKYNVFA
+130 KIDYKKLEEKYNVVA
-145 VPIVASKNKGTED
+145 VPIVASKNKGTEE
-158 LINKVIDVLNKKKE
+158 LLNTVTDVLSKKKI
-172 VKPISI
+172 VNPVSI

-189 IIAQLISEDANMV
+189 TICQLISEDLNIV
-202 LKYPVNFLAVE
+202 LKYPVNFLSVE
-213 LIKKEAYALE
+213 LIKKESYALE
-223 KVKESS
+223 KIKKSHV
-229 NSSKIIEQV
+229 SSKIIEQV
-238 EKSNKAILSLHN
+238 EKSNKKIFDLHN

-264 IKVVISDVL
+264 IKIVVSDVL
-273 EKNKAAKKD
+273 TKSKETKKD
-282 ISEAIDKI
+282 MSEAIDKI
-290 VLNKFLSIPIFL
+290 VLNKILSVPIFL
-302 GVMFLIFWFTFTCS
+302 LVMYIIFKFAFTVS
-316 GPVVGWFEAG
+316 EPIVGWFEAG
-326 IAWLSEFAAGIIPE
+326 IEWLSDFATGVIPE
-340 GNFQSLVVDGIIG
+340 GIFQSLIVDGIIA
-353 GVGGVLGFFPL
+353 GVGGVLGFFPQ
-364 IVFMFFAIAFFED
+364 IICMFFAIAFFED

-388 DRVMRKFGLHGKSFA
+388 DRIMRKFGLHGKSFA
-403 SLLLASGGGCA
+403 SLLIATNGCA
-414 VPAMMAARTIDN
+414 VPAMMASRTIDN
-426 PKDRITTL
+426 PKDRLITL

-443 AKLPIFTLFIAA
+443 AKLPIFALFIAA
-455 FFSKSSTQAT
+455 FFSKNSTQAANT
-465 ITLFTFY
+465 MFIFY
-472 LLSVCLALFS
+472 ALSVIIALFS
-482 GWVFKKTL
+482 AWVFKKTL

-504 YRLPT
+504 YRVPT
-509 LKGLILKMWERGWM
+509 IKGLLLKMWERGWL
-523 YLKKAGTIILLMSV
+523 YIKKAGTIILLMSV

-550 EKLAEQNLSEEE
+550 EKLGEVSEEE

-575 LGNLI
+575 LGHFI

-616 MGETDLEDDEAVG
+616 MGETDVEDDEAVN
-629 SLADRIASDSDWSP
+629 SLADKIASDPDWSP

-649 LMFCLIYIPCI
+649 LMFCLIYVPCI
-660 VAVAVFYRE
+660 VAIAVFYRE
-669 AGSRIKWL
+669 AGSRLKWL
-677 MVLLVWTTVLGYLLS
+677 IILFAWTTVLGYLLS

>member
-1 MESLKKVKICLA
+1 MENLKKVKICLA
-13 GNPNSGKSSLFNN
+13 GNPNCGKSSLFNN

-33 VGNYPGIT
+33 VGNYPGVT

-121 TDILENKGK
+121 TDILENKGQ
-130 KIDYKKMEEKYNVFA
+130 KIDYKKLEEKYNVVA
-145 VPIVASKNKGTED
+145 VPIVASKNKGTEE
-158 LINKVIDVLNKKKE
+158 LLNTVTDVLSKKKT
-172 VKPISI
+172 VKSVSI

-189 IIAQLISEDANMV
+189 TVCQIISEDVNLV

-213 LIKKEAYALE
+213 LIKKEPYALD
-223 KVKESS
+223 KIKSAK
-229 NSSKIIEQV
+229 NSSAIIEQV
-238 EKSNKAILSLHN
+238 EKSNKIIFDLHN

-264 IKVVISDVL
+264 IKIVVSDVL
-273 EKNKAAKKD
+273 SKSKSVKKD
-282 ISEAIDKI
+282 FTEAIDKI
-290 VLNKFLSIPIFL
+290 VLNKIWSVPIFL
-302 GVMFLIFWFTFTCS
+302 LVMYIIFKFAFTVS
-316 GPVVGWFEAG
+316 EPIVGWFEAG
-326 IAWLSEFAAGIIPE
+326 IEWLSDFATGVIPE
-340 GNFQSLVVDGIIG
+340 GIFQSLIVDGIIG
-353 GVGGVLGFFPL
+353 GVGGVLGFFPQ
-364 IVFMFFAIAFFED
+364 IICMFFAIAFFED

-403 SLLLASGGGCA
+403 SLLIATNGCA
-414 VPAMMAARTIDN
+414 VPAMMASRTIDN
-426 PKDRITTL
+426 PKDRIITL

-443 AKLPIFTLFIAA
+443 AKLPIFALFIAA
-455 FFSKSSTQAT
+455 FFSKSSTQAANT
-465 ITLFTFY
+465 MFIFY
-472 LLSVCLALFS
+472 TLSVVIALFS
-482 GWVFKKTL
+482 AWVFKKTL

-504 YRLPT
+504 YRVPT
-509 LKGLILKMWERGWM
+509 IKGLLLKMWERGWM
-523 YLKKAGTIILLMSV
+523 YLKKAGTIILLMSII
-537 LIWAGLT
+537 IWAGLT

-550 EKLAEQNLSEEE
+550 EKLGEVSEEE
-562 VAAAQMDQSYIGR
+562 VAAAQMDQSYIGK
-575 LGNLI
+575 LGHFI
-580 EPIIKPIGFDGKMGI
+580 EPVIKPIGFDGKMGI

-616 MGETDLEDDEAVG
+616 MGETDVEDDEAVN
-629 SLADRIASDSDWSP
+629 SLADKIASDPDWSP
-643 LKSIAF
+643 LKSVAF
-649 LMFCLIYIPCI
+649 LMFCLIYVPCI
-660 VAVAVFYRE
+660 VAIAVFYRE
-669 AGSRIKWL
+669 AGSRLKWL
-677 MVLLVWTTVLGYLLS
+677 IILFAWTTVLGYLLS

>member
-1 MESLKKVKICLA
+1 VENIKKVKICLA
-13 GNPNSGKSSLFNN
+13 GNPNCGKSSLFNN

-33 VGNYPGIT
+33 VGNYPGVT

-47 FVTKNGY
+47 VVTKNGY
-54 ELQIIDLPGI
+54 ELKIIDLPGI
-64 YGLSASSEDEIV
+64 YGLSASSEDEVV

-88 VIDVVDSSNLER
+88 IIDVVDSSNLER

-121 TDILENKGK
+121 TDILENKGQ
-130 KIDYKKMEEKYNVFA
+130 KIDYKKLEEKYNVTA
-145 VPIVASKNKGTED
+145 VPVVASKNKGTQE
-158 LINKVIDVLNKKKE
+158 LLNVVTDVLSKKKS
-172 VKPISI
+172 VTNISI

-183 INKEKD
+183 INSEKEKISKLIYDD
-189 IIAQLISEDANMV
+189 IELV
-202 LKYPVNFLAVE
+202 KKYPVNFLAVE
-213 LIKKEAYALE
+213 LIKKETYALE
-223 KVKESS
+223 KIKEAS
-229 NSSKIIEQV
+229 NASKIVEQV
-238 EKSNKAILSLHN
+238 EQSNKAIFALHN

-264 IKVVISDVL
+264 IKTVVSDVL
-273 EKNKAAKKD
+273 SKSKETKKD

-290 VLNKFLSIPIFL
+290 VLNKFWSVPIFL
-302 GVMFLIFWFTFTCS
+302 LVMYVIFQFAFTVS
-316 GPVVGWFEAG
+316 EPIVGWFETA
-326 IAWLSEFAAGIIPE
+326 IEWLSDFAKGIIPE
-340 GNFQSLVVDGIIG
+340 GNFQSLIVDGIIG
-353 GVGGVLGFFPL
+353 GVGGVLGFFPQ
-364 IVFMFFAIAFFED
+364 IICMFFAIAFFED

-403 SLLLASGGGCA
+403 SLLIATNGCA
-414 VPAMMAARTIDN
+414 VPAMMSTRTIDN
-426 PKDRITTL
+426 PKDRIITL

-443 AKLPIFTLFIAA
+443 AKLPIFALFIAA
-455 FFSKSSTQAT
+455 FFSKSSSQAANT
-465 ITLFTFY
+465 MFIFY
-472 LLSVCLALFS
+472 ALSIVIALFS
-482 GWVFKKTL
+482 AWVFKKTL

-504 YRLPT
+504 YRVPT
-509 LKGLILKMWERGWM
+509 IKGLLLKMWERGWM
-523 YLKKAGTIILLMSV
+523 YLKKAGTIILLVSV

-550 EKLAEQNLSEEE
+550 EKLGEISEEE

-575 LGNLI
+575 LGHFI
-580 EPIIKPIGFDGKMGI
+580 EPIIRPIGFDGKMGI

-607 VSTLGTIYS
+607 VSTLGIIYS
-616 MGETDLEDDEAVG
+616 MGETDVEDEEAVN
-629 SLADRIASDSDWSP
+629 SLADKISSDPDWSP

-649 LMFCLIYIPCI
+649 LMFCLIYVPCI
-660 VAVAVFYRE
+660 VATTVFYRE
-669 AGSRIKWL
+669 AGSRLKWL
-677 MVLLVWTTVLGYLLS
+677 IILFAWTTALGYLLS

>member
-13 GNPNSGKSSLFNN
+13 GNPNCGKSSLFNN

-33 VGNYPGIT
+33 VGNYPGVT

-121 TDILENKGK
+121 TDILENKGQ
-130 KIDYKKMEEKYNVFA
+130 KIDYKKLEEKYNVIA
-145 VPIVASKNKGTED
+145 VPIVASKNKGTEE
-158 LINKVIDVLNKKKE
+158 LLKVVTDVLSKKKA
-172 VKPISI
+172 VKPVSI
-178 DYGKE
+178 DYGEE

-189 IIAQLISEDANMV
+189 SICQLISEDLNLV

-213 LIKKEAYALE
+213 LIKKESYALD
-223 KVKESS
+223 KIKTAK
-229 NSSKIIEQV
+229 NSSAIIEHV
-238 EKSNKAILSLHN
+238 EKSNKRIFALHN

-264 IKVVISDVL
+264 IKIVVSDVL
-273 EKNKAAKKD
+273 SKSKEAKKD
-282 ISEAIDKI
+282 FSETIDKI
-290 VLNKFLSIPIFL
+290 VLNKIWSVPIFL
-302 GVMFLIFWFTFTCS
+302 LVMYIIFKFAFTVS
-316 GPVVGWFEAG
+316 EPIVGWFEAG
-326 IAWLSEFAAGIIPE
+326 IEWLSNFATSIIPE
-340 GNFQSLVVDGIIG
+340 GIFQSLIVDGIIA
-353 GVGGVLGFFPL
+353 GVGGVLGFFPQ
-364 IVFMFFAIAFFED
+364 IICMFFAIAFFED

-403 SLLLASGGGCA
+403 SLLIATNGCA
-414 VPAMMAARTIDN
+414 VPAMMASRTIDN
-426 PKDRITTL
+426 PKDRIITL

-443 AKLPIFTLFIAA
+443 AKLPIFALFIAA
-455 FFSKSSTQAT
+455 FFSKNSTQAANT
-465 ITLFTFY
+465 MFIFY
-472 LLSVCLALFS
+472 ALSVVIALFS
-482 GWVFKKTL
+482 AWVFKKTL

-504 YRLPT
+504 YRIPT
-509 LKGLILKMWERGWM
+509 IKGLLLKMWERGWL
-523 YLKKAGTIILLMSV
+523 YIKKAGTIILLMSV
-537 LIWAGLT
+537 LIWAGLA
-544 FPQVDE
+544 FPKVNE
-550 EKLAEQNLSEEE
+550 EALGEVSEEE

-575 LGNLI
+575 LGHFI
-580 EPIIKPIGFDGKMGI
+580 EPVIKPIGFDGKMGI

-616 MGETDLEDDEAVG
+616 MGETDVEDDEAVN
-629 SLADRIASDSDWSP
+629 SLADKIASDPDWSP
-643 LKSIAF
+643 LKSVAF
-649 LMFCLIYIPCI
+649 LMFCLIYVPCI
-660 VAVAVFYRE
+660 VAIAVFYRE
-669 AGSRIKWL
+669 AGSRLKWL
-677 MVLLVWTTVLGYLLS
+677 IILFAWTTVLGYLLS

-697 GGRLLGF
+697 GGKLLGF

>member
-1 MESLKKVKICLA
+1 MENLKKVKICLA
-13 GNPNSGKSSLFNN
+13 GNPNCGKSSLFNN

-33 VGNYPGIT
+33 VGNYPGVT

-76 ARNVLIEEKPEL
+76 ARNVLIEEKPQL

-121 TDILENKGK
+121 TDILENKGQ
-130 KIDYKKMEEKYNVFA
+130 KIDYKKLEEKYNVVA
-145 VPIVASKNKGTED
+145 VPIVASKNKGTEE
-158 LINKVIDVLNKKKE
+158 LLKVVTDVLSKKKIIKS
-172 VKPISI
+172 VSI

-189 IIAQLISEDANMV
+189 TICQTISEDVNLV

-213 LIKKEAYALE
+213 LIKKESYALE
-223 KVKESS
+223 KIKKSPV
-229 NSSKIIEQV
+229 SSKIIEQV
-238 EKSNKAILSLHN
+238 EKSNKTIFDLHN

-264 IKVVISDVL
+264 IKIVVSDVL
-273 EKNKAAKKD
+273 SKSKSAKKD
-282 ISEAIDKI
+282 FTETIDKI
-290 VLNKFLSIPIFL
+290 VLNKIWSVPIFL
-302 GVMFLIFWFTFTCS
+302 LVMYIIFKFAFTVS
-316 GPVVGWFEAG
+316 EPIVGWFETG
-326 IAWLSEFAAGIIPE
+326 IEWLSDFATGVLPEGII
-340 GNFQSLVVDGIIG
+340 QSLIVDGIIG
-353 GVGGVLGFFPL
+353 GVGGVLGFFPQ
-364 IVFMFFAIAFFED
+364 IICMFFAIAFFED

-403 SLLLASGGGCA
+403 SLLIATNGCA
-414 VPAMMAARTIDN
+414 VPAMMASRTIDN
-426 PKDRITTL
+426 PKDRIITL

-443 AKLPIFTLFIAA
+443 AKLPIFALFIAA
-455 FFSKSSTQAT
+455 FFSKNSTQAANT
-465 ITLFTFY
+465 MFIFY
-472 LLSVCLALFS
+472 ALSVVIALFS
-482 GWVFKKTL
+482 AWVFKKTL

-504 YRLPT
+504 YRVPT
-509 LKGLILKMWERGWM
+509 IKGLLLKMWERGWL
-523 YLKKAGTIILLMSV
+523 YIKKAGTIILLMSV

-550 EKLAEQNLSEEE
+550 EKLGEVSEEE

-575 LGNLI
+575 LGHFI
-580 EPIIKPIGFDGKMGI
+580 EPVIKPIGFDGKMGI

-616 MGETDLEDDEAVG
+616 MGETDVEDDEAVN
-629 SLADRIASDSDWSP
+629 SLADKIASDPDWSP
-643 LKSIAF
+643 LKSVAF
-649 LMFCLIYIPCI
+649 LMFCLIYVPCI
-660 VAVAVFYRE
+660 VAIAVFYRE
-669 AGSRIKWL
+669 AGSRLKWL
-677 MVLLVWTTVLGYLLS
+677 IILFAWTTVLGYLLS

>member
-1 MESLKKVKICLA
+1 MESVKKVKICLA
-13 GNPNSGKSSLFNN
+13 GNPNCGKSSLFNN

-33 VGNYPGIT
+33 VGNYPGVT

-47 FVTKNGY
+47 VITKNGY
-54 ELQIIDLPGI
+54 ELKIIDLPGI
-64 YGLSASSEDEIV
+64 YGLSASSEDEVV

-121 TDILENKGK
+121 TDILENKGQ
-130 KIDYKKMEEKYNVFA
+130 KIDYKKLEEKYNIVA
-145 VPIVASKNKGTED
+145 VPIVASKNKGTEE
-158 LINKVIDVLNKKKE
+158 LLKVVTDVLSKKKE
-172 VKPISI
+172 IKPVSI

-183 INKEKD
+183 INNEKS
-189 IIAQLISEDANMV
+189 IITQLIMEDV
-202 LKYPVNFLAVE
+202 SLVSKYPINFLAVE
-213 LIKKEAYALE
+213 LIKKEPYALE
-223 KVKESS
+223 KIKESS
-229 NSSKIIEQV
+229 LFSKISGQV
-238 EKSNKAILSLHN
+238 ERSYKQIYSLHN

-264 IKVVISDVL
+264 IKVVVSDVL
-273 EKNKAAKKD
+273 SKSKSAKKD
-282 ISEAIDKI
+282 FSEAIDKI
-290 VLNKFLSIPIFL
+290 VLNKFWSVPIFL
-302 GVMFLIFWFTFTCS
+302 LVMYVIFQFAFTVS
-316 GPVVGWFEAG
+316 EPIVGWFETA
-326 IAWLSEFAAGIIPE
+326 IEWLSNFATKIIPE
-340 GNFQSLVVDGIIG
+340 GNFQSLIVDGIIG
-353 GVGGVLGFFPL
+353 GVGGVLGFFPQ
-364 IVFMFFAIAFFED
+364 IICMFFAIAFFED

-403 SLLLASGGGCA
+403 SLLIATNGCA
-414 VPAMMAARTIDN
+414 VPAMMATRTIDN
-426 PKDRITTL
+426 PKDRIITL

-443 AKLPIFTLFIAA
+443 AKLPIFALFIAS
-455 FFSKSSTQAT
+455 FFSKSSSQAANT
-465 ITLFTFY
+465 MFIFY
-472 LLSVCLALFS
+472 ALSIVIALFS
-482 GWVFKKTL
+482 AWVFKKTL

-504 YRLPT
+504 YRVPT
-509 LKGLILKMWERGWM
+509 IKGLLLKMWERGWM
-523 YLKKAGTIILLMSV
+523 YLKKAGTIILLVSV

-550 EKLAEQNLSEEE
+550 EKLGDLSEEE

-575 LGNLI
+575 LGHFI

-607 VSTLGTIYS
+607 VSTLGIVYS
-616 MGETDLEDDEAVG
+616 MGETDVEDDEAVN
-629 SLADRIASDSDWSP
+629 SLADKIASDPDWSP
-643 LKSIAF
+643 LKSVAF
-649 LMFCLIYIPCI
+649 LMFCLIYVPCI
-660 VAVAVFYRE
+660 VATTVFYRE
-669 AGSRIKWL
+669 AGSRLKWL
-677 MVLLVWTTVLGYLLS
+677 IILFAWTTVLGYLLS

>member
-13 GNPNSGKSSLFNN
+13 GNPNCGKSSLFNN

-33 VGNYPGIT
+33 VGNYPGVT

-121 TDILENKGK
+121 TDILESKGQ
-130 KIDYKKMEEKYNVFA
+130 KIDYKKLEEKYNVVA
-145 VPIVASKNKGTED
+145 VPIVASKNKGTEE
-158 LINKVIDVLNKKKE
+158 LLKVVTDVLSKKKIIKS
-172 VKPISI
+172 VSI

-189 IIAQLISEDANMV
+189 TLCQIISEDVNLV

-213 LIKKEAYALE
+213 LIKKENYALE
-223 KVKESS
+223 KIKKSPV
-229 NSSKIIEQV
+229 SSKIIEQV
-238 EKSNKAILSLHN
+238 EKSNKAIFDLHN

-264 IKVVISDVL
+264 IKIVVSDVL
-273 EKNKAAKKD
+273 SKSKSAKKD
-282 ISEAIDKI
+282 FTETIDKI
-290 VLNKFLSIPIFL
+290 VLNKIWSVPIFL
-302 GVMFLIFWFTFTCS
+302 LVMYIIFKFAFTVS
-316 GPVVGWFEAG
+316 EPIVGWFETG
-326 IAWLSEFAAGIIPE
+326 IEWLSDFATGVIPE
-340 GNFQSLVVDGIIG
+340 GIFQSLIVDGIIG
-353 GVGGVLGFFPL
+353 GVGGVLGFFPQ
-364 IVFMFFAIAFFED
+364 IICMFFAIAFFED

-403 SLLLASGGGCA
+403 SLLIATNGCA
-414 VPAMMAARTIDN
+414 VPAMMASRTIDN
-426 PKDRITTL
+426 PKDRIITL

-443 AKLPIFTLFIAA
+443 AKLPIFALFIAA
-455 FFSKSSTQAT
+455 FFSKNSTQAANT
-465 ITLFTFY
+465 MFIFY
-472 LLSVCLALFS
+472 ALSVVIALFS
-482 GWVFKKTL
+482 AWVFKKTL

-504 YRLPT
+504 YRVPT
-509 LKGLILKMWERGWM
+509 LKGLLLKMWERGWL
-523 YLKKAGTIILLMSV
+523 YIKKAGTIILLMSV

-550 EKLAEQNLSEEE
+550 EKLGEVSEEE
-562 VAAAQMDQSYIGR
+562 VAAAQMDQSYIGK
-575 LGNLI
+575 LGHFI
-580 EPIIKPIGFDGKMGI
+580 EPVIKPIGFDGKMGI

-616 MGETDLEDDEAVG
+616 MGETDVEDDEAVN
-629 SLADRIASDSDWSP
+629 SLADKIASDPDWSP
-643 LKSIAF
+643 LKSVAF
-649 LMFCLIYIPCI
+649 LMFCLIYVPCI
-660 VAVAVFYRE
+660 VAIAVFYRE
-669 AGSRIKWL
+669 AGSRLKWL
-677 MVLLVWTTVLGYLLS
+677 IILFAWTTVLGYLLS

-697 GGRLLGF
+697 GGKLLGF

>member
-13 GNPNSGKSSLFNN
+13 GNPNCGKSSLFNN

-33 VGNYPGIT
+33 VGNYPGVT

-121 TDILENKGK
+121 TDILENKGQ
-130 KIDYKKMEEKYNVFA
+130 KIDYKKLEEKYNVVA
-145 VPIVASKNKGTED
+145 VPIVASKNKGTEE
-158 LINKVIDVLNKKKE
+158 LLKVVTDVLSKKKIIKS
-172 VKPISI
+172 VSI

-189 IIAQLISEDANMV
+189 TLCQIISEDVNLV

-213 LIKKEAYALE
+213 LIKKESYALE
-223 KVKESS
+223 KIKKSPV
-229 NSSKIIEQV
+229 SSKIIEQV
-238 EKSNKAILSLHN
+238 EKSNKTIFDLHN

-264 IKVVISDVL
+264 IKIVVSDVL
-273 EKNKAAKKD
+273 SKSKSAKKD
-282 ISEAIDKI
+282 FTETIDKI
-290 VLNKFLSIPIFL
+290 VLNKIWSVPIFL
-302 GVMFLIFWFTFTCS
+302 LVMYIIFKFAFTVS
-316 GPVVGWFEAG
+316 EPIVGWFETG
-326 IAWLSEFAAGIIPE
+326 IEWLSDFATGVIPE
-340 GNFQSLVVDGIIG
+340 GVFQSLIVDGIIG
-353 GVGGVLGFFPL
+353 GVGGVLGFFPQ
-364 IVFMFFAIAFFED
+364 IICMFFAIAFFED

-403 SLLLASGGGCA
+403 SLLIATNGCA
-414 VPAMMAARTIDN
+414 VPAMMASRTIDN
-426 PKDRITTL
+426 PKDRIITL

-443 AKLPIFTLFIAA
+443 AKLPIFALFIAA
-455 FFSKSSTQAT
+455 FFSKNSTQAANT
-465 ITLFTFY
+465 MFIFY
-472 LLSVCLALFS
+472 ALSVVIALFS
-482 GWVFKKTL
+482 AWVFKKTL

-504 YRLPT
+504 YRVPT
-509 LKGLILKMWERGWM
+509 IKGLLLKMWERGWL
-523 YLKKAGTIILLMSV
+523 YIKKAGTIILLMSV

-550 EKLAEQNLSEEE
+550 EKLGEVSEEE

-575 LGNLI
+575 LGHFI
-580 EPIIKPIGFDGKMGI
+580 EPVIKPIGFDGKMGI

-616 MGETDLEDDEAVG
+616 MGETDVEDEEAVG
-629 SLADRIASDSDWSP
+629 SLADKIASDPDWSP
-643 LKSIAF
+643 LKSVAF
-649 LMFCLIYIPCI
+649 LMFCLIYVPCI
-660 VAVAVFYRE
+660 VAIAVFYRE
-669 AGSRIKWL
+669 AGSRLKWL
-677 MVLLVWTTVLGYLLS
+677 IILFAWTTVLGYLLS

-697 GGRLLGF
+697 GGKLLGF

>member
-1 MESLKKVKICLA
+1 MENIKKVKICLA
-13 GNPNSGKSSLFNN
+13 GNPNCGKSSLFNN

-33 VGNYPGIT
+33 VGNYPGVT

-113 PVIIAMNM
+113 PVVIAMNM
-121 TDILENKGK
+121 TDILENKGQ
-130 KIDYKKMEEKYNVFA
+130 KIDYKKLEEKYNVVA
-145 VPIVASKNKGTED
+145 VPIVASKNKGTEE
-158 LINKVIDVLNKKKE
+158 LLNIVTDVLSKKKT
-172 VKPISI
+172 VRPVSI

-189 IIAQLISEDANMV
+189 TICQLISEDLNLV

-213 LIKKEAYALE
+213 LIKKESYAIE
-223 KVKESS
+223 KIKSS
-229 NSSKIIEQV
+229 KDSAKIIEQV
-238 EKSNKAILSLHN
+238 EKSNKKIFDLHN

-264 IKVVISDVL
+264 IKVVVSDVL
-273 EKNKAAKKD
+273 SKSKEAKKD
-282 ISEAIDKI
+282 FTEAIDKI
-290 VLNKFLSIPIFL
+290 VLNKIWSVPIFL
-302 GVMFLIFWFTFTCS
+302 LVMYIIFKFAFTVS
-316 GPVVGWFEAG
+316 EPIVGWFEAG
-326 IAWLSEFAAGIIPE
+326 IEWLSDFATGVIPE
-340 GNFQSLVVDGIIG
+340 GIFQSLIVDGIIG
-353 GVGGVLGFFPL
+353 GVGGVLGFFPQ
-364 IVFMFFAIAFFED
+364 IICMFFAIAFFED

-403 SLLLASGGGCA
+403 SLLIATNGCA
-414 VPAMMAARTIDN
+414 VPAMMASRTIDN
-426 PKDRITTL
+426 PKDRIITL

-443 AKLPIFTLFIAA
+443 AKLPIFALFIAA
-455 FFSKSSTQAT
+455 FFSKNSTQAANT
-465 ITLFTFY
+465 MFIFY
-472 LLSVCLALFS
+472 ALSVVIALFS
-482 GWVFKKTL
+482 AWVFKKTL

-504 YRLPT
+504 YRVPT
-509 LKGLILKMWERGWM
+509 IKGLLLKMWERGWL
-523 YLKKAGTIILLMSV
+523 YIKKAGTIILLMSV

-544 FPQVDE
+544 FPKVDE
-550 EKLAEQNLSEEE
+550 EKLGDISEEE
-562 VAAAQMDQSYIGR
+562 VAAAQMDQSYIGK
-575 LGNLI
+575 LGHFI
-580 EPIIKPIGFDGKMGI
+580 EPVIKPIGFDGKMGI

-616 MGETDLEDDEAVG
+616 MGETDVEDDEAVN
-629 SLADRIASDSDWSP
+629 SLADKIASDPDWSP
-643 LKSIAF
+643 LKSVAF
-649 LMFCLIYIPCI
+649 LMFCLIYVPCI
-660 VAVAVFYRE
+660 VAIAVFYRE
-669 AGSRIKWL
+669 AGSRLKWL
-677 MVLLVWTTVLGYLLS
+677 IILFAWTTVLGYLLS

>member
-13 GNPNSGKSSLFNN
+13 GNPNCGKSSLFNN

-33 VGNYPGIT
+33 VGNYPGVT

-121 TDILENKGK
+121 TDILENKGQ
-130 KIDYKKMEEKYNVFA
+130 KIDYKKLEEKYNVVA
-145 VPIVASKNKGTED
+145 VPIVASKNKGTEE
-158 LINKVIDVLNKKKE
+158 LLKVVTDVLSKKKIIKS
-172 VKPISI
+172 VSI

-189 IIAQLISEDANMV
+189 TICQTISEDVNLV

-213 LIKKEAYALE
+213 LIKKESYALE
-223 KVKESS
+223 KIKKSPV
-229 NSSKIIEQV
+229 SSKIIEQV
-238 EKSNKAILSLHN
+238 EKSNKTIFDLHN

-264 IKVVISDVL
+264 IKIVVSDVL
-273 EKNKAAKKD
+273 SKSKSAKKD
-282 ISEAIDKI
+282 FTETIDKI
-290 VLNKFLSIPIFL
+290 VLNKIWSVPIFL
-302 GVMFLIFWFTFTCS
+302 LVMYIIFKFAFTVS
-316 GPVVGWFEAG
+316 EPIVGWFETG
-326 IAWLSEFAAGIIPE
+326 IEWLSDFATGVIPE
-340 GNFQSLVVDGIIG
+340 GVFQSLIVDGIIG
-353 GVGGVLGFFPL
+353 GVGGVLGFFPQ
-364 IVFMFFAIAFFED
+364 IICMFFAIAFFED

-403 SLLLASGGGCA
+403 SLLIATNGCA
-414 VPAMMAARTIDN
+414 VPAMMASRTIDN
-426 PKDRITTL
+426 PKDRIITL

-443 AKLPIFTLFIAA
+443 AKLPIFALFIAA
-455 FFSKSSTQAT
+455 FFSKNSTQAANT
-465 ITLFTFY
+465 MFIFY
-472 LLSVCLALFS
+472 ALSVVIALFS
-482 GWVFKKTL
+482 AWVFKKTL

-504 YRLPT
+504 YRVPT
-509 LKGLILKMWERGWM
+509 IKGLLLKMWERGWL
-523 YLKKAGTIILLMSV
+523 YIKKAGTIILLMSV

-544 FPQVDE
+544 FPKVDE
-550 EKLAEQNLSEEE
+550 EKLGEVSEEE

-575 LGNLI
+575 LGHFI
-580 EPIIKPIGFDGKMGI
+580 EPVIKPIGFDGKMGI

-616 MGETDLEDDEAVG
+616 MGETDVEDDEAVN
-629 SLADRIASDSDWSP
+629 SLADKIASDPDWSP
-643 LKSIAF
+643 LKSVAF
-649 LMFCLIYIPCI
+649 LMFCLIYVPCI
-660 VAVAVFYRE
+660 VAIAVFYRE
-669 AGSRIKWL
+669 AGSRLKWL
-677 MVLLVWTTVLGYLLS
+677 IILFAWTTVLGYLLS

-697 GGRLLGF
+697 GGKLLGF

>member
-1 MESLKKVKICLA
+1 VESLKKVKICLA
-13 GNPNSGKSSLFNN
+13 GNPNCGKSSLFNN

-33 VGNYPGIT
+33 VGNYPGVT

-121 TDILENKGK
+121 TDILENKGQ
-130 KIDYKKMEEKYNVFA
+130 KIDYKKLEEKYNVVA
-145 VPIVASKNKGTED
+145 VPIVASKNKGTEE
-158 LINKVIDVLNKKKE
+158 LLKVVTDVLSKKKTIKS
-172 VKPISI
+172 VSI

-189 IIAQLISEDANMV
+189 TICQIISEDVNLV

-213 LIKKEAYALE
+213 LIKKESYALE
-223 KVKESS
+223 KIRKSPV
-229 NSSKIIEQV
+229 SSKIIEQV
-238 EKSNKAILSLHN
+238 EKSNKIIFDLHN

-264 IKVVISDVL
+264 IKIVVSDVL
-273 EKNKAAKKD
+273 SKSKSVKKD
-282 ISEAIDKI
+282 FTEAIDKI
-290 VLNKFLSIPIFL
+290 VLNKIWSVPIFL
-302 GVMFLIFWFTFTCS
+302 LVMYIIFKFAFTVS
-316 GPVVGWFEAG
+316 EPIVGWFEAG
-326 IAWLSEFAAGIIPE
+326 IEWLSDFATGVLPE
-340 GNFQSLVVDGIIG
+340 GIFQSLIVDGIIG
-353 GVGGVLGFFPL
+353 GVGGVLGFFPQ
-364 IVFMFFAIAFFED
+364 IICMFFAIAFFED

-403 SLLLASGGGCA
+403 SLLIATNGCA
-414 VPAMMAARTIDN
+414 VPAMMASRTIDN
-426 PKDRITTL
+426 PKDRIITL

-443 AKLPIFTLFIAA
+443 AKLPIFALFIAA
-455 FFSKSSTQAT
+455 FFSKSSTQAANT
-465 ITLFTFY
+465 MFIFY
-472 LLSVCLALFS
+472 TLSVVIALFS
-482 GWVFKKTL
+482 AWVFKKTL

-504 YRLPT
+504 YRVPT
-509 LKGLILKMWERGWM
+509 IKGLLLKMWERGWM
-523 YLKKAGTIILLMSV
+523 YLKKAGTIILLMSII
-537 LIWAGLT
+537 IWAGLT

-550 EKLAEQNLSEEE
+550 EKLGEVSEEE
-562 VAAAQMDQSYIGR
+562 VAAAQMDQSYIGK
-575 LGNLI
+575 LGHFI
-580 EPIIKPIGFDGKMGI
+580 EPVIRPIGFDGKMGI

-616 MGETDLEDDEAVG
+616 MGETDVEDDEAVN
-629 SLADRIASDSDWSP
+629 SLADKIASDPDWSP
-643 LKSIAF
+643 LKSVAF
-649 LMFCLIYIPCI
+649 LMFCLIYVPCI
-660 VAVAVFYRE
+660 VAIAVFYRE
-669 AGSRIKWL
+669 AGSRLKWL
-677 MVLLVWTTVLGYLLS
+677 IILFAWTTVLGYLLS